1 MFKSFSMVTK
11 ILGGLTIASAAATT
25 MSVIKDK
32 KAFDSIQPIGEIS
45 DVVPETTDDA
55 ADQILNSSEV

>member
-25 MSVIKDK
+25 VSVIRDK
-32 KAFDSIQPIGEIS
+32 KAFDSIEDIG
-45 DVVPETTDDA
+45 DVVPEADTQDA

>member
-32 KAFDSIQPIGEIS
+32 KAFDSIEDIQPIG
-45 DVVPETTDDA
+45 DVVPETTDA
-55 ADQILNSSEV
+55 ADQILNNAEV